1 MIRRGAVLIA
11 SLVTTGV
18 GRTAG
23 LVVRGVDRT
32 TGLAVWGAVRT
43 TGLVLWGVGRT
54 TGVAAWAGDTAVR
67 VWEAAGIERAAA
79 VVTELP
85 EGALG
90 AVRGYVDRL
99 RSVARC
105 RAEYKCLTRPL
116 ASRYRKLRKS

>member
-23 LVVRGVDRT
+23 LVVWGVDRT
-32 TGLAVWGAVRT
+32 TGLVVWGVLRA
-43 TGLVLWGVGRT
+43 TGLVLSGVGRT
-54 TGVAAWAGDTAVR
+54 TGLAAWAGDTAVR
-67 VWEAAGIERAAA
+67 IWDAAGIDRAAT

-90 AVRGYVDRL
+90 SVRGYLDRL

-105 RAEYKCLTRPL
+105 RAEYRRLTRPL
-116 ASRYRKLRKS
+116 ASRYRQLRKS